1 MTDSCVTCKAW
12 LRLERVHAGECPVRA
27 GAYCTHCSC
36 MGHIATECDDRRV
49 MVDRPATLE
58 ELIPEE
64 VRTRWGIDTRTD
76 IAWPAKTALIDLE
89 EQIAES
95 NTIEIRYSVGA
106 GREAGL
112 DARLRQFMKTHRIVN
127 SAGHTEH
134 ATNANLLKLREWAVA
149 QGKKVRLV
157 EE

>member
-1 MTDSCVTCKAW
+1 
-12 LRLERVHAGECPVRA
+12 
-27 GAYCTHCSC
+27 
-36 MGHIATECDDRRV
+36 V

-64 VRTRWGIDTRTD
+64 VRTRWGIDTRTE
-76 IAWPAKTALIDLE
+76 IAWPAKTALVDLE
-89 EQIAES
+89 DQIADS
-95 NTIEIRYSVGA
+95 NSVEIRYSVGA

-112 DARLRQFMKTHRIVN
+112 DARLRQFMKAHRIVN